1 MPEYPPDVRNRYL
14 EQEDP
19 LLLAQCDVHTYR
31 SSGPGGQKKNKT
43 SSAVRLK
50 HLPTDVTAIATE
62 SRSQHENR
70 AKALRRLRLAIALH
84 VRRPIA
90 ISQYGPG
97 ATLAGCVRDAHIQLG
112 RRDGR
117 FPRVAAEVLD
127 VLAACGVRLSTAAE
141 TLGLTTA
148 GLSAFLQ
155 SEPQL
160 WRRVN
165 EMRTAAGLTQ
175 LRT

>member
-1 MPEYPPDVRNRYL
+1 MFVDSAAGRDAIL
-14 EQEDP
+14 ALDDP

-43 SSAVRLK
+43 DSAVRLK
-50 HLPTDVTAIATE
+50 HRPTDVSAVATE

-70 AKALRRLRLAIALH
+70 ARALRRLRLAIALH
-84 VRRPIA
+84 VRRPIDVTT
-90 ISQYGPG
+90 YRRG
-97 ATLAGCVRDAHIQLG
+97 ATLAECVRDAHIHVG
-112 RRDGR
+112 RKDGR
-117 FPRVAAEVLD
+117 FNPVAAEVLD
-127 VLAACGVRLSTAAE
+127 VLAACGVRVSTAASAM
-141 TLGLTTA
+141 GLTTA
-148 GLSAFLQ
+148 GLVAFLQ
-155 SEPQL
+155 TEPQL